1 MAWMI
6 GVDVGGTFT
15 DFFAFDDATD
25 RVVLH
30 KVPSTPSN
38 PARAMIDGLAELSR
52 IYGIDLAAITR
63 LSHGTTIATN
73 ALIQRR
79 GGKVALIVTEG
90 FRDLIEIGR
99 QIRPRVFDL
108 QADYPMP
115 LVPREL
121 RYEAPERVTSDGSA
135 LRPLATAAVDRLVEA
150 IGKAK
155 PDACAVC
162 LLFSFVN
169 PQHERQLKDG
179 LAKAFPDM
187 YLSISSE
194 VQPEFREYE
203 RLSTTVLNAYLQ
215 PVLARY
221 LGDLAVGMAVA
232 APQAS
237 LGINQSS
244 GGLMSIEQARRF
256 PIRTA
261 LSGPAA
267 GAVGAIHMARL
278 SGIPDFIGLDMG
290 GTSADVCLV
299 RDFQAGTTF
308 NKWIEGFPARLPS
321 VDINAVGAGGGSIGW
336 FDRDGLLKV
345 GPHSAGAVPGP
356 ACYGRGGKEATVSDA
371 NLVLGRLSPRGLLG
385 GGMALDTALARDA
398 ISPLAKRLGFTIE
411 RTAHGM
417 LGIVVANM
425 VRAIRAVSVE
435 RGHDPRKFVLLPF
448 GGAGP
453 LHSTDVARSLG
464 IRRSLVPFA
473 PGILCAQGLIVSNL
487 RETFVRTAVTPLR
500 RERMGDVAA
509 RIAELV
515 RDATAWFNG
524 ERIERANQH
533 CEVVLDVRFVGQN
546 FELPISLGSTEPMPD
561 PDAICRMFFAEHERA
576 YGFHN
581 PSDPVEVVNFR
592 LVATGRLKQPS
603 AQPALAAA
611 GAGPMPADRRNV
623 WFEPSGS
630 IETPVYDRAP
640 MAPGHVI
647 QGPAVI
653 EQLDATTLLFPGD
666 RATVDAHLNLNVELA
681 A

>member
-15 DFFAFDDATD
+15 DFFAFNDATD

-30 KVPSTPSN
+30 KVPSTPAN
-38 PARAMIDGLAELSR
+38 PARAIIDGLAELSR
-52 IYGIDLAAITR
+52 LYDIDLAAMTR

-90 FRDLIEIGR
+90 FRDLLEIGR

-121 RYEAPERVTSDGSA
+121 RYEAPERVTADGTV
-135 LRPLATAAVDRLVEA
+135 LRPLESASVGELVDAIAA
-150 IGKAK
+150 AK

-162 LLFSFVN
+162 LLFSFIN
-169 PQHERQLKDG
+169 PLHERQIRDRLV
-179 LAKAFPDM
+179 KAFPDM

-215 PVLARY
+215 PLLARY
-221 LGDLAVGMAVA
+221 LGDLAEGIAVA
-232 APQAS
+232 APQAA

-244 GGLMSIEQARRF
+244 GGLMSVEQARRF

-278 SGIPDFIGLDMG
+278 SGIPDVIGLDMG
-290 GTSADVCLV
+290 GTSADVCLI
-299 RDFQAGTTF
+299 RDYQAGTTF

-336 FDRDGLLKV
+336 FDLDGLLKV

-356 ACYGRGGKEATVSDA
+356 ACYGRGGQEATVSDA

-385 GGMALDTALARDA
+385 GGMALDAALAREA
-398 ISPLAKRLGFTIE
+398 ISPLAERLGFTIE

-453 LHSTDVARSLG
+453 LHSTDVARSLS
-464 IRRSLVPFA
+464 IRRCLVPFA
-473 PGILCAQGLIVSNL
+473 PGILCAQGLIGSNL

-500 RERMGDVAA
+500 RERMGDVTAC
-509 RIAELV
+509 IVELV
-515 RDATAWFNG
+515 RDATTWFDS
-524 ERIERANQH
+524 EHIERASRH
-533 CEVVLDVRFVGQN
+533 YDVVLDGRFVGQN
-546 FELPISLGSTEPMPD
+546 FELPISLGTADPL
-561 PDAICRMFFAEHERA
+561 PDAEAICKLFFAEHERA

-581 PSDPVEVVNFR
+581 PSDSVEVVNFR
-592 LVATGRLKQPS
+592 LVAVGRLKQPS
-603 AQPALAAA
+603 ARPAALGTAAA
-611 GAGPMPADRRNV
+611 PSPADRRMV
-623 WFEPSGS
+623 WFDADVA
-630 IETPVYDRAP
+630 IDTPVYNRANL
-640 MAPGHVI
+640 APGNVVA
-647 QGPAVI
+647 GPAVI

-666 RATVDAHLNLNVELA
+666 QATVDAHLNLNMELA

>member
-15 DFFAFDDATD
+15 DFFAFDDATG

-30 KVPSTPSN
+30 KVSSTPAN
-38 PARAMIDGLAELSR
+38 PARAIIDGLGDLSR
-52 IYGIDLAAITR
+52 RHGVDLAAMTR

-79 GGKVALIVTEG
+79 GGKVALVVTEG

-108 QADYPMP
+108 QADHPAP

-121 RYEAPERVTSDGSA
+121 RFEAPERVTADGAPLRA
-135 LRPLATAAVDRLVEA
+135 LSPEGLAKLVAEVGAAQ
-150 IGKAK
+150 

-162 LLFSFVN
+162 FLFSFVN
-169 PQHERQLKDG
+169 PAHERLVRDA
-179 LAKAFPDM
+179 LAQAFPGL
-187 YLSISSE
+187 YLSVSSE

-215 PVLARY
+215 PVLDRY
-221 LGDLAVGMAVA
+221 LGALADGLAVA
-232 APQAS
+232 APQAA

-244 GGLMSIEQARRF
+244 GGLMSVERARRF

-278 SGIPDFIGLDMG
+278 SGMPDVIGLDMG
-290 GTSADVCLV
+290 GTSADVCLI
-299 RDFQAGTTF
+299 RGYQAGTSF
-308 NKWIEGFPARLPS
+308 DKWIEGYPARLPA

-385 GGMALDTALARDA
+385 GGMALDVGLARAA
-398 ISPLAKRLGFTIE
+398 IEPLAARLGFSVE

-435 RGHDPRKFVLLPF
+435 RGHDPRGFALLPF

-453 LHSTDVARSLG
+453 LHATDVARSLG
-464 IRRSLVPFA
+464 IRRCLVPFA
-473 PGILCAQGLIVSNL
+473 PGILCAQGLIVSDL
-487 RETFVRTAVTPLR
+487 RETFVRTAVTPVLQP
-500 RERMGDVAA
+500 RMADVAA
-509 RIAELV
+509 RVEEL
-515 RDATAWFNG
+515 RGEAQAWFAS
-524 ERIERANQH
+524 EKVAAANRSYDI
-533 CEVVLDVRFVGQN
+533 VLDARYVGQN
-546 FELPISLGSTEPMPD
+546 FELPLALGTAEPL
-561 PDAICRMFFAEHERA
+561 PDADAIRAAFFAEHERA

-581 PSDPVEVVNFR
+581 PADPVEIVNFR
-592 LVATGRLKQPS
+592 LVAVGRL
-603 AQPALAAA
+603 AQPEARPAPPGAA
-611 GAGPMPADRRNV
+611 GLPAPTERRPV
-623 WFEPSGS
+623 WFEA
-630 IETPVYDRAP
+630 EAAVDTPVYDRARL
-640 MAPGHVI
+640 APGHVVA
-647 QGPAVI
+647 GPAVI
-653 EQLDATTLLFPGD
+653 EQLDATILLFPGD
-666 RATVDAHLNLNVELA
+666 RGTVDVHLNLIVELA
-681 A
+681 P